1 MKLTLFNLILLHMFD
16 YKIKVND
23 YVGSGTFKN
32 IKCRYKR
39 VLNWLNHSSIPDWM
53 WMPFASGDVKC

>member
-1 MKLTLFNLILLHMFD
+1 MFD